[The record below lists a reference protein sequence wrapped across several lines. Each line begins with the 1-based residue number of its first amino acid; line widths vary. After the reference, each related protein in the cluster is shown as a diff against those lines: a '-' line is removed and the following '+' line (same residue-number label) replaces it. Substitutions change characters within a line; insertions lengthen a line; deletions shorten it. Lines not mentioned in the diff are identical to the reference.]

1 MLELGKVDA
10 SSLPTG
16 GLRLARVATDW
27 SSFEEDMME
36 VVGLWQHER
45 KRKHPTLC
53 FRKLAGE
60 RPAPELW
67 HYRLF
72 SSGTPGD
79 SRGDSQLYLVGL
91 DA

>member
-10 SSLPTG
+10 SNLPTG

-53 FRKLAGE
+53 FRKLAG
-60 RPAPELW
+60 W
-67 HYRLF
+67 
-72 SSGTPGD
+72 TPGG
-79 SRGDSQLYLVGL
+79 RTVALQALLIR
-91 DA
+91 DAGRLERRLTA